1 MNSGPEDSKRV
12 SVNQSPG
19 EVRYWMG
26 QFGCTE
32 AQLRSAVK
40 AVGVTVDDVERHLKK
55 GRRAPT
61 VRFNK
66 RRALGGRTHT

>member
-12 SVNQSPG
+12 GVNRSAD

-55 GRRAPT
+55 G
-61 VRFNK
+61 
-66 RRALGGRTHT
+66 L